1 MTKSGERRSNT
12 RFLIVSVL
20 LGAVLGATG
29 CTTLPRNPV
38 PVDHLES
45 AEIIGMPDHARA
57 LGLAPSAPMK
67 RDFAQAMVDGGREQ
81 GCDTRNGNPVFC
93 VLIISGGGGYGAY
106 GAGLMNGWT
115 ASGTRPAFKIVTG
128 ISTGSLIAPFAFLG
142 PDWDVKLKNVFTTIN
157 GDADIVEERSLFGV
171 LTSDSLTDTAPFRAA
186 IARWVD
192 ENMLADVAREHQ
204 SGRRLYVGTTNM
216 DAQRFTVWNMGAIAS
231 SGHPKALETFRK
243 VLLASAS
250 VPIVMPPVFFDVE
263 VNGEVY
269 DEMHADG
276 GVQSQ
281 FFVPLDVVDLP
292 AAIAEAQANGFPY
305 TPSPRMFVIRN
316 AKFTPE
322 PLAVDRNIV
331 DIAARTVSSMIQ
343 AMGRS
348 DLYQIFAIARVR
360 GSDFHYT
367 EVPPDFIWGADQEF
381 DRAEMNRL
389 YNIGYERG
397 LTDSAWSDVPPGLFA
412 KNTAA
417 VALP

>member
-1 MTKSGERRSNT
+1 MTKPGEWRSKT
-12 RFLIVSVL
+12 RFLVVSVL
-20 LGAVLGATG
+20 LVAVLGATG

-38 PVDHLES
+38 PVDVLES
-45 AEIIGMPDHARA
+45 ARIIGMPDHARA
-57 LGLAPSAPMK
+57 LGLAPSAPMQ
-67 RDFAQAMVDGGREQ
+67 RDFARAMVDGGREQ

-115 ASGTRPAFKIVTG
+115 ASGTRPEFKIVTG

-142 PDWDVKLKNVFTTIN
+142 PDWDAKLKDAYTTIN
-157 GDADIVEERSLFGV
+157 GDADIVAERSLFGI
-171 LTSDSLTDTAPFRAA
+171 LTSDSLADTAPFRAV
-186 IARWVD
+186 IARQVD
-192 ENMLADVAREHQ
+192 ENMLAEVASEHR

-216 DAQRFTVWNMGAIAS
+216 DAQRFTVWNMGAIAG
-231 SGHPKALETFRK
+231 SGHPEALEIFRK

-281 FFVPLDVVDLP
+281 FFVPLEVVDLP

-316 AKFTPE
+316 AKFMPE
-322 PLAVDRNIV
+322 PQTVERNLGK
-331 DIAARTVSSMIQ
+331 IAARTVSSMIQ

-348 DLYQIFAIARVR
+348 DLYQVFAIARAR

-367 EVPPDFIWGADQEF
+367 EVPPDFIWGSDQEF
-381 DRAEMNRL
+381 DRAEMTRL

-397 LTDSAWSDVPPGLFA
+397 LTESAWSNVPPGLFA
-412 KNTAA
+412 KNTDAA
-417 VALP
+417 VLP